1 MSGLAG
7 IVNTKRLLRDEKYST
22 EKMAKKMLSREKES
36 SVKSAYYDN
45 AMFSCASN
53 RELPFICEYEG
64 MKYAIM
70 FDGEIYN
77 IEEIKNY
84 ISLRYNLK
92 GNEIQEEIVSIL
104 YHILGNSFLK
114 KINGIFSVAIWNE
127 SHKELILARDR
138 FGIKPLYY
146 HMFENTIYF
155 ASEIK
160 GLLANEKIKPIIN
173 SAGLKHIFAIGP
185 NIQQGN
191 GILKDIYELLPGT
204 LATFNQYGFK
214 AFKYWTLQSIK
225 HTDSEEDTID
235 KVYKMTSKAIKSQ
248 GNLNNNKLC
257 CFLSGG
263 LDSSIITALLAKN
276 SEKPINTFSVEY
288 TGNSEYYSPNEYQP
302 NSDIEYINL
311 MSETFGTHH
320 EVVTISPEELVDNL
334 ENAVIARDHPG
345 LSDIDSSLYC
355 FCKKIGKEYNT
366 AMSGE
371 CADEVFGGYPWFHRK
386 EDFEAKTFPWSKNIE
401 LRQNIINKDLISP
414 EHISEYIDK
423 CYKSSINET
432 PYLFLDNA
440 EERRRREIAYLNI
453 NWFMYSLGE
462 RSERIGSSHGINI
475 RMPFSDY
482 KLVEYVWNIPW
493 SIKAFD
499 GREKGMLRKCFS
511 TELPEEIIL
520 RKKSPYPKTHNP
532 VFENLVKNKL
542 KDILNDSSCRV
553 KDIINTDFINSLMS
567 EKSDYGKP
575 WFGQL
580 MAIPQLYAY
589 LLQIDFWFKNYK
601 ITIEL

>member
-1 MSGLAG
+1 
-7 IVNTKRLLRDEKYST
+7 
-22 EKMAKKMLSREKES
+22 
-36 SVKSAYYDN
+36 
-45 AMFSCASN
+45 
-53 RELPFICEYEG
+53 
-64 MKYAIM
+64 
-70 FDGEIYN
+70 
-77 IEEIKNY
+77 
-84 ISLRYNLK
+84 
-92 GNEIQEEIVSIL
+92 
-104 YHILGNSFLK
+104 
-114 KINGIFSVAIWNE
+114 
-127 SHKELILARDR
+127 
-138 FGIKPLYY
+138 
-146 HMFENTIYF
+146 
-155 ASEIK
+155 
-160 GLLANEKIKPIIN
+160 
-173 SAGLKHIFAIGP
+173 
-185 NIQQGN
+185 
-191 GILKDIYELLPGT
+191 
-204 LATFNQYGFK
+204 
-214 AFKYWTLQSIK
+214 
-225 HTDSEEDTID
+225 
-235 KVYKMTSKAIKSQ
+235 
-248 GNLNNNKLC
+248 
-257 CFLSGG
+257 
-263 LDSSIITALLAKN
+263 
-276 SEKPINTFSVEY
+276 
-288 TGNSEYYSPNEYQP
+288 
-302 NSDIEYINL
+302 
-311 MSETFGTHH
+311 
-320 EVVTISPEELVDNL
+320 
-334 ENAVIARDHPG
+334 
-345 LSDIDSSLYC
+345 
-355 FCKKIGKEYNT
+355 
-366 AMSGE
+366 MSGE